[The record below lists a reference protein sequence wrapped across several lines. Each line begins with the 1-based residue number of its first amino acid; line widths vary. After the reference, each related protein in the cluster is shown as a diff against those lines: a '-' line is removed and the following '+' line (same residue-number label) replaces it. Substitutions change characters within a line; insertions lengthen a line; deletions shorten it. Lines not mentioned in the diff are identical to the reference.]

1 MSEQFNIPT
10 LLSLLDDDDI
20 WQQVANDLV
29 KHGHEVVD
37 ELRRYCWA
45 NRTSLNDIQTERLEY
60 ILKRINFRYVY
71 KKFSEWAKNSEQS
84 LPEALKL
91 LATYVYPTFDD
102 SNNIIENK
110 INRIFEDINIRILLN
125 MSVPNKIEQVNNV
138 IFNVYHFTVAQ
149 HEEMHNY
156 ALSYLLSY
164 QKGSQALLTLLYLI
178 ITQKLGLP
186 VYPVL
191 LENHLILGA
200 LNHSTGSLERNIAGS
215 GYEKRVPYSGQLD
228 FFIDPSNKGVKFG
241 KVVIQDFLRNNN
253 LPADD
258 KYFSPCSALQA
269 VYFLLLTFSMTLH
282 AKKDVYGTEEINK
295 LLLVLEKYQ

>member
-1 MSEQFNIPT
+1 MSEHLNIPT

-29 KHGHEVVD
+29 KHGQGVVD
-37 ELRRYCWA
+37 ELRKFCWA
-45 NRTSLNDIQTERLEY
+45 NRTNLNEVQIERLEY
-60 ILKRINFRYVY
+60 ILKRINFRFVY
-71 KKFSEWAKNSEQS
+71 KKFSEWAKDSEQS

-110 INRIFEDINIRILLN
+110 INRICEDINIKLLLS
-125 MSVPNKIEQVNNV
+125 MSMASKIEQVNEV
-138 IFNVYHFTVAQ
+138 IFNVYHFKASE
-149 HEEMHNY
+149 HEEIHNF

-164 QKGSQALLTLLYLI
+164 QKGAQALLTLLYLI
-178 ITQKLGLP
+178 VTQKLGLP

-191 LENHLILGA
+191 LENHLILGV
-200 LNHSTGSLERNIAGS
+200 LNHSAGNRDRNLVNIF
-215 GYEKRVPYSGQLD
+215 YEKPAHYSGQLD

-253 LPADD
+253 IPAAD
-258 KYFSPCSALQA
+258 KYFSPCSTLQA
-269 VYFLLLTFSMTLH
+269 VYYLLLAFSMTLH
-282 AKKDVYGTEEINK
+282 AKKDEYGTEEINK
-295 LLLVLEKYQ
+295 LLSVLEKYQ

>member
-29 KHGHEVVD
+29 KHGNEVVD

-45 NRTSLNDIQTERLEY
+45 NRTTLNETQTERLEY
-60 ILKRINFRYVY
+60 ILKRINFRFVY
-71 KKFSEWAKNSEQS
+71 KKFNEWAKQSDQS
-84 LPEALKL
+84 LSEALKL

-110 INRIFEDINIRILLN
+110 INRICDDINIRILLN
-125 MSVPNKIEQVNNV
+125 MSMSSKIEQVNEV
-138 IFNVYHFTVAQ
+138 IFNVYHFEAAE
-149 HEEMHNY
+149 HEEIHNY

-164 QKGSQALLTLLYLI
+164 QKGAQALLTLLYLI

-200 LNHSTGSLERNIAGS
+200 LNHSTGSREHNLATGTHENPA
-215 GYEKRVPYSGQLD
+215 YYSGQLD

-241 KVVIQDFLRNNN
+241 KVVIQDYLRNNH
-253 LPADD
+253 LSAAD
-258 KYFSPCSALQA
+258 KYFSPCSAVQA
-269 VYFLLLTFSMTLH
+269 VYYLLLTFSMTLH
-282 AKKDVYGTEEINK
+282 SNKDEYGTEEINK
-295 LLLVLEKYQ
+295 LLSVLEKYQ